1 MPKILRKLK
10 EEQKARGCQK
20 VHGGQKD
27 DAEDSEDMEGAGDA
41 NFWGPFA
48 FVKEKNRRI
57 RKKKGVVF

>member
-27 DAEDSEDMEGAGDA
+27 EWGINSNQFLGWVEVKCQKNSEL
-41 NFWGPFA
+41 NHHSILQ
-48 FVKEKNRRI
+48 VHI
-57 RKKKGVVF
+57 V